1 MSIELTRRGFVAGM
15 GAAVAATGVAGLNGA
30 ALKPR
35 YGLQLYSIHKIFWKE
50 PARILA
56 ALRAGGYDGVEFYD
70 YNGLSAKALKK
81 LCDDA
86 GLKAMGTHLNGD
98 VDLVGDKLKKTL
110 DFAAEA
116 GFESVVTPHAKRNTA
131 DEYKKFGQ
139 AMGAAAEAADAYGI
153 KVGIHSTYHHFTARY
168 GEETAWDMIY
178 KEASPK
184 LYQQIDTANTFHVG
198 YDVVALLKKY
208 PNRHFSIHAKENVP
222 TKDGVLGVPPTDG
235 GKCVPWKD
243 LIAYMQTEPGLNW
256 WIVEAEGRPDSLDP
270 ALACLKQ
277 LKAWTGQPPA
287 LRTGM

>member
-1 MSIELTRRGFVAGM
+1 MTVDRRGFLAGM
-15 GAAVAATGVAGLNGA
+15 GAAVAAAGLAGTGA
-30 ALKPR
+30 GRSKPR

-50 PARILA
+50 PERILA
-56 ALRAGGYDGVEFYD
+56 ALRADGYDGVEFYN
-70 YNGLSAKALKK
+70 YNGLIAKAIRK
-81 LCDDA
+81 LCEDA
-86 GLKAMGTHLNGD
+86 GIKAMGTHLNGD
-98 VDLVGDKLKKTL
+98 IDLVGDKLKQTL

-131 DEYKKFGQ
+131 DEYKKFGHD
-139 AMGAAAEAADAYGI
+139 MGLAAEAADAYGI
-153 KVGIHSTYHHFTARY
+153 KVGIHSTYHHFTTRY
-168 GEETAWDMIY
+168 GDETAWDMIY
-178 KEASPK
+178 KEASTK

-235 GKCVPWKD
+235 GKCVPWKE
-243 LIAYMQTEPGLNW
+243 LIAYMKTEHGLNW

-277 LKAWTGQPPA
+277 LQAWTGI
-287 LRTGM
+287 